1 MATIKIG
8 NTTKRANS
16 TSTTFS
22 SSTELSCRLKESTS
36 IHNPVFEV
44 VGLTD
49 GVLYNYAS
57 FNSYYYWVDDVIQV
71 SNTVSEVYCH
81 LDPLATYKSGINNT
95 YAHVVYGDNDH
106 KTPYKDDLRFGPDI
120 KVDKASGVGVDSID
134 MGFTSN
140 GDNWTVIMTAQNASS
155 NFSYN
160 SVCSYAMDFWTFQVI
175 LASYSG
181 VVFSDIESWSGTDF
195 IDILKNYGKRLL
207 TGGQQ
212 ALDNIISCV
221 VVPIPLSYYK
231 TIAWAELGEMALG
244 PYKITLGNNKKVYY
258 FDPTYVKTG
267 NKVVSLARPT
277 ANTTYKWLNSPKYCS
292 IKVTHPCGYTEIN
305 DESLLTNSS
314 VYFWYSVGLGSGEY
328 VIRVTSESSK
338 DSDTIALISG
348 STGIDVFRL
357 VPNTNVT
364 MDSTLHTGV
373 NQLLATATAG
383 VVANNAGGM
392 SPQRQSKDIHAGYAG
407 IMNMT
412 AGHTCFVDIEY
423 YVPTI
428 FSGGDA
434 TEYNSYCS
442 RYGYP
447 VDRYLKL
454 GDLSGYC
461 QCINAS
467 INGITAIEADKNII
481 NSYLNNGIYL
491 E

>member
-22 SSTELSCRLKESTS
+22 SSTELTCRLKESTS

-95 YAHVVYGDNDH
+95 YAHVAFGDGDH
-106 KTPYKDDLRFGPDI
+106 KTTYKDDPRFGPDI
-120 KVDKASGVGVDSID
+120 KVDKATGVGVESID
-134 MGFTSN
+134 LGFSTTN
-140 GDNWTVIMTAQNASS
+140 CTVIVTAQNAS
-155 NFSYN
+155 NDFTRN
-160 SVCSYAMDFWTFQVI
+160 SVVTYAMTMETFQYV
-175 LASYSG
+175 LFGFAS
-181 VVFSDIESWSGTDF
+181 VVMNDIQQWSGTDF
-195 IDILKNYGKRLL
+195 IDIIKNYAIRLL

-212 ALDNIISCV
+212 ALDNIVSCV
-221 VVPIPLSYYK
+221 LVPIPISYYQN
-231 TIAWAELGEMALG
+231 IAYFESDKMALG
-244 PYKITLGNNKKVYY
+244 PYSFSLDSGKKVYP
-258 FDPTYVKTG
+258 FDPTKTKVG
-267 NKVVSLARPT
+267 NKVVSLSRPT

-314 VYFWYSVGLGSGEY
+314 VYFWYAVNYASGEY
-328 VIRVTSESSK
+328 SIRVTSESSK
-338 DSDTIALISG
+338 DSDTISLISG
-348 STGIDVFRL
+348 TTGIDLLRL
-357 VPNTNVT
+357 VPNNNVAMDTN
-364 MDSTLHTGV
+364 LHAGV
-373 NQLLATATAG
+373 NQLMATATGG
-383 VVANNAGGM
+383 VVSNNAGGM
-392 SPQRQSKDIHAGYAG
+392 SPQRQSKDIYAGYANLF
-407 IMNMT
+407 NMT
-412 AGHTCFVDIEY
+412 ANHTCFIDIEY

-428 FSGGDA
+428 FSVGDA
-434 TEYNSYCS
+434 SEYNSYCS

-467 INGITAIEADKNII
+467 VNGITATEADKNII
-481 NSYLNNGIYL
+481 NSCLNNGIYL